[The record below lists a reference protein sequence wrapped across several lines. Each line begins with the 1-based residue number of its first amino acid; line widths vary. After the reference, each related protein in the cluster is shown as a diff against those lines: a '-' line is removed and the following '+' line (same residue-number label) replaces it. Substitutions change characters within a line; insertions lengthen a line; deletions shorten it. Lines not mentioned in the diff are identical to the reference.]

1 MTNFKKI
8 FAALALVAAS
18 SSLAMA
24 QTDFG
29 SPIGAGGGL
38 GGTIAPF
45 VPGLAGSGTAPG
57 LTGNG
62 ATGLN
67 NARNAFGNAGG
78 PNASVV
84 NPAGGNVN
92 VPTNVVQALAGV
104 LGGAPT
110 PAQISTV
117 TNSMAG
123 VPGATSSALVT
134 ALQTLG
140 ATPNYPNLVR
150 AVEAYN
156 AAIDALPAGTNP
168 PPALLAVR
176 SALFQASRS

>member
-18 SSLAMA
+18 ASLAMA

-29 SPIGAGGGL
+29 SPIGAGSGL
-38 GGTIAPF
+38 GATISPF
-45 VPGLAGSGTAPG
+45 VPGVAGAGTAPG
-57 LTGNG
+57 LSGNG
-62 ATGLN
+62 AAGLN
-67 NARNAFGNAGG
+67 NARNAFGNASGA
-78 PNASVV
+78 NVSVS

-92 VPTNVVQALAGV
+92 VPTNIAQALSGV

-110 PAQISTV
+110 PAQVATV

-123 VPGATSSALVT
+123 VPAAASSALVS
-134 ALQTLG
+134 ALRTLG

-150 AVEAYN
+150 AVQAYN
-156 AAIDALPAGTNP
+156 AAVEALPAGTNP
-168 PPALLAVR
+168 PAALLAVR
-176 SALFQASRS
+176 SALLQASGA